1 MKLPGPAWAGDFL
14 RFGVVGTV
22 GFAVSVGIVYA
33 VRGFMNLY
41 AAGVLA
47 WIVSV
52 TVTWWLNRSWTFKGR
67 GTASVHEQW
76 MRFISVSLLGFAL
89 NFGTYAF
96 LISRFPICAS
106 QPVIAVV
113 GGVLVGMGSNFTLSR
128 RLVFR

>member
-1 MKLPGPAWAGDFL
+1 MTLRLPGWAEDFL

-22 GFAVSVGIVYA
+22 GFVVSVTIIYA

-41 AAGVLA
+41 EAGVLA

-52 TVTWWLNRSWTFKGR
+52 TVTWWLNRSWTFSGR
-67 GTASVHEQW
+67 GSGAVHHQW
-76 MRFISVSLLGFAL
+76 MRFISVNLVGFAL

-96 LISRFPICAS
+96 LISRFPVCAS